1 LEEIMKEL
9 GAGRIL
15 VALSALFLIFDAAA
29 HWMMPSPVVEALNRL
44 GYPLALSPTLA
55 IIEVICL
62 VVYLIPRTAI
72 LGAIL
77 LTGYLGGAVATH
89 LRVRDP
95 LFDTIFPIL
104 FGVLVWAGLYLR
116 DQRLRALVPFTRPR
130 T

>member
-1 LEEIMKEL
+1 MKKL
-9 GAGRIL
+9 WAGRML
-15 VALSALFLIFDAAA
+15 VALSALFLLLDAVV
-29 HWMMPSPVVEALNRL
+29 HWIVPSPVVEALNRL

-62 VVYLIPRTAI
+62 VVYLIPWTAP

-95 LFDTIFPIL
+95 IFDTIFPVL
-104 FGVLVWAGLYLR
+104 FGALVWAGLYLR
-116 DQRLRALVPFTRPR
+116 DQRLRALIPFTKPR
-130 T
+130 S

>member
-1 LEEIMKEL
+1 M
-9 GAGRIL
+9 L
-15 VALSALFLIFDAAA
+15 VALSALFLLLDAVV
-29 HWMMPSPVVEALNRL
+29 HWIVPSPVVEALNRL

-62 VVYLIPRTAI
+62 VVYLIPWTAP

-95 LFDTIFPIL
+95 IFDTIFPVL
-104 FGVLVWAGLYLR
+104 FGALVWAGLYLR
-116 DQRLRALVPFTRPR
+116 DQRQRALIPFTKPR
-130 T
+130 S